1 MGHER
6 KVTSLA
12 EGAGPAPGRSARVVE
27 VLASALSAP
36 VAEADAAINL
46 ILSEMGLFADVDR
59 AYVFQRK
66 PGELLDNTHEWC
78 APGIDPMVDILKDQP
93 MDIIAP
99 WRDGFERGEVFH
111 APRVQD
117 LPLDSL
123 IRGLL
128 EMQGILSIVL
138 VPIRSGTTMLG
149 FVGYDAVLKERNF
162 TAEEISILSAMSGAV
177 GTILERARADREIRR
192 TQGELEAARNKLS
205 ATLQALPD
213 LIVEYDAEGRYR
225 AVHTGAPDLLIAPPE
240 EMIGRTVEDLLP
252 PETAAITRAAMA
264 DARRHG
270 RSGSHRYDLV
280 TQGTRRWFEATAA
293 LRAADVPGQDPGYV
307 FVIRDV
313 TADQAR
319 REELVRLG
327 QIARH
332 MTNFVVITDADQR
345 VVWVNPAFEQR
356 SGYELAEIAGRDPAE
371 FTRFD
376 QTDPETVRL
385 ISAALAACEPVHAEV
400 LNRDRFGTPYW
411 IDLNIHPV
419 QDAQGRHAGFV
430 SVETD
435 ITERKRQEA
444 RLEELANAAVL
455 ARDQLENA
463 IESLPDAF
471 AIYDSED
478 RLALFNRRYLEYF
491 HAISDLLIPGARYED
506 ILREGIARGAYVEAI
521 GRESEWLDEVM
532 KAHRAPSHER
542 ELELSDGRWIRTV
555 EMAMRDGG
563 RVGMRIDIT
572 ALKRAETRLQDII
585 VAAAA
590 GTWEWNLETGETRI
604 NDRWADMIGLTR
616 AEAEP
621 QNGHIWDR
629 HLHPD
634 DKPRVMAEID
644 RAFRGEIAQFET
656 EFRMRHRQ
664 GHWVNILSRGRVS
677 RRTPDGKPLEM
688 VGAHIDVTALKETQQ
703 RLEQIIQGAEVGTW
717 EIDLSTRTA
726 TVNALYAEMLGRA
739 HEDMNVLSWRDWRS
753 LVHPDD
759 LAVLDSL
766 VRNAA
771 RTAQDQ
777 FEVEIRMLHRDGHWV
792 WVLSRGNVL
801 TRDAD
806 RNPIRISGIHIDI
819 TEAKLRE
826 AAMKATNE
834 RLRAALSDRD
844 AAQRRFADIAAVSSD
859 WFWETDTSD
868 CYTYLSE
875 SFGRKS
881 GADAKAVLG
890 TSGWRCPELYPECN
904 DSADWNW
911 LRDRFAAREPFRDFV
926 FMLPG
931 SAVGGK
937 DMWVRM
943 SGVPF
948 FATDG
953 TYLGYRGVSSDIT
966 LLYSAKERAE
976 AANRAK
982 SQFLANM
989 SHEIRT
995 PLNGV
1000 LGMAELLSDA
1010 LSDPVHR
1017 QMIDTIRESGE
1028 GLLNVL
1034 NDILDLAKV
1043 EAGKLELETVAFV
1056 PRDLGAKVEAMYSL
1070 RAQDKGLSF
1079 SVLCDAGSAAP
1090 RLGDPH
1096 RTLQVLHNLVNNA
1109 IKFTHEGEITV
1120 MLRARR
1126 DEPLVIE
1133 VSDTGIGM
1141 TPEQMQRAF
1150 EDFEQAD
1157 GAVTRR
1163 YGGTGLGLSISRRLI
1178 ELMGGR
1184 IGVTSVPG
1192 KGTTM
1197 RLELPL
1203 PMAENAQP
1211 AEPSPSPAPPSL
1223 QGLRAL
1229 VADDN
1234 ATNRMI
1240 LKAMLG
1246 ALGIQVTMTEDG
1258 ARAVAAWQPDVHDV
1272 LLLDIS
1278 MPEMDGI
1285 AALGA
1290 IRSLAQKAGVRMP
1303 PAIAVTANAMTH
1315 QIDGYYAAGFNA
1327 YVGKPFRRDDL
1338 AAVITQVCRQTEAL
1352 PG

>member
-6 KVTSLA
+6 ISTCLPD
-12 EGAGPAPGRSARVVE
+12 GAGPTPGRSARVVE
-27 VLASALSAP
+27 VLAQALSAP
-36 VAEADAAINL
+36 VSEADAAINL
-46 ILSEMGLFADVDR
+46 ILAEMGLFADVDR

-66 PGELLDNTHEWC
+66 PGDLLDNTHEWC
-78 APGIDPMVDILKDQP
+78 APGIEAMVDVLKDQP

-99 WRDGFERGEVFH
+99 WREGFERGEVFH
-111 APRVQD
+111 APRVLD
-117 LPLDSL
+117 LALDSL
-123 IRGLL
+123 IREVL
-128 EMQGILSIVL
+128 EMQGIRSIVL
-138 VPIRSGTTMLG
+138 VPIRSGNAMQG

-162 TAEEISILSAMSGAV
+162 TPEEISILSAMSGAI
-177 GTILERARADREIRR
+177 GTILDRAAIDREIRR
-192 TQGELEAARNKLS
+192 TQAELENARSRLA
-205 ATLQALPD
+205 ATLQAAPD
-213 LIVEYDAEGRYR
+213 LILEFDAEGRYR
-225 AVHTGAPDLLIAPPE
+225 AVHTGARDLLVASADQ
-240 EMIGRTVEDLLP
+240 MIGRSVEELLP
-252 PETAAITRAAMA
+252 PGTAAIIRSVMA
-264 DARRHG
+264 DARQNG
-270 RSGSHRYDLV
+270 RSGSQRYDLV
-280 TQGTRRWFEATAA
+280 TQGQRRWFEATAA
-293 LRAADVPGQDPGYV
+293 RRAADRPGQDPGYV

-332 MTNFVVITDADQR
+332 MTNFVVITDADQK

-356 SGYELAEIAGRDPAE
+356 CGYELVEILGRNPAE
-371 FTRFD
+371 FTRSD
-376 QTDPETVRL
+376 QTDPETIRM
-385 ISAALAACEPVHAEV
+385 IDAALAACEPVHAEV
-400 LNRDRFGTPYW
+400 LNQDRFGTPYW

-435 ITERKRQEA
+435 ITERKRQEE
-444 RLEELANAAVL
+444 RLEELAKAAVHS
-455 ARDQLENA
+455 RDQLENA

-478 RLALFNRRYLEYF
+478 RLALFNRRYLDYF

-506 ILREGIARGAYVEAI
+506 ILREGIARGAYVDAV
-521 GRESEWLDEVM
+521 GREADWLAEVM
-532 KAHRAPSHER
+532 QAHRSPSHER
-542 ELELSDGRWIRTV
+542 EVELADGRWIRTV
-555 EMAMRDGG
+555 EMAMTDGG

-590 GTWEWNLETGETRI
+590 GTWEWDLESGTTRI
-604 NDRWADMIGLTR
+604 NDRWAEMIGLTR

-621 QNGHIWDR
+621 QNLRIWDR

-634 DKPRVMAEID
+634 DKPRVLAEIS
-644 RAFRGEIAQFET
+644 RAFRGEVAQFET
-656 EFRMRHRQ
+656 EFRMRHRL
-664 GHWVNILSRGRVS
+664 GHWVNILSRGRIS
-677 RRTPDGKPLEM
+677 RRGPSGQPLEM
-688 VGAHIDVTALKETQQ
+688 VGAHIDVTALKDAQQ
-703 RLEQIIQGAEVGTW
+703 RLEKIIQGAEVGTW
-717 EIDLSTRTA
+717 EVDLVNRTA
-726 TVNALYAEMLGRA
+726 SVNALYASMLGRTQS
-739 HEDMNVLSWRDWRS
+739 DMNALSWREWRA
-753 LVHPDD
+753 LVHPEDMARLDD
-759 LAVLDSL
+759 LVL
-766 VRNAA
+766 NGA
-771 RTAQDQ
+771 RSGHDQ
-777 FEVEIRMLHRDGHWV
+777 FETEIRVLHRDGHWV
-792 WVLSRGNVL
+792 WVLSRGYVL
-801 TRDAD
+801 TRDGD
-806 RNPIRISGIHIDI
+806 RQPIRISGIHIDI
-819 TEAKLRE
+819 TEAKQRE
-826 AAMKATNE
+826 AAMAAANE
-834 RLRAALSDRD
+834 HLRAALLDRD
-844 AAQRRFADIAAVSSD
+844 TAQRRFADIAAVSSD
-859 WFWETDTSD
+859 WFWETDTD
-868 CYTYLSE
+868 DRYTYLSD
-875 SFGRKS
+875 SFGRES
-881 GADAKAVLG
+881 GSDAKEVLG
-890 TSGWRCPELYPECN
+890 TSGWLCPELYPECRA
-904 DSADWNW
+904 SADWDW

-931 SAVGGK
+931 KAVGGK
-937 DMWVRM
+937 DMWIRM

-948 FATDG
+948 HGADG
-953 TYLGYRGVSSDIT
+953 SYRGYRGVSSDIT
-966 LLYSAKERAE
+966 LLYSAKEKAE

-1010 LSDPVHR
+1010 VSDPVHR

-1043 EAGKLELETVAFV
+1043 EAGKLELEVVPFV
-1056 PRDLGAKVEAMYSL
+1056 PRDLAAKVEAMYSL
-1070 RAQDKGLSF
+1070 RAQEKGLSF
-1079 SVLCDAGSAAP
+1079 SVLCDAGSAAQ

-1109 IKFTHEGEITV
+1109 IKFTHEGKITV
-1120 MLRARR
+1120 TLRARPG
-1126 DEPLVIE
+1126 EPLMIE

-1184 IGVTSVPG
+1184 IGVTSAPG

-1197 RLELPL
+1197 HLDLPL
-1203 PMAENAQP
+1203 PMAD
-1211 AEPSPSPAPPSL
+1211 SSRPAPPAAEHTPPPL
-1223 QGLRAL
+1223 TGLRAL

-1258 ARAVAAWQPDVHDV
+1258 ARAVDAWKPGAFDV

-1290 IRSLAQKAGVRMP
+1290 IRSLAERAGAP
-1303 PAIAVTANAMTH
+1303 KTPAIAVTANAMTH
-1315 QIDGYYAAGFNA
+1315 QIEGYYAAGFDG

-1338 AAVITQVCRQTEAL
+1338 ATMISRVCRQGELL

>member
-6 KVTSLA
+6 TPTAPA
-12 EGAGPAPGRSARVVE
+12 EDVGHAPGRSARVVE
-27 VLASALSAP
+27 VLAKALSAP
-36 VAEADAAINL
+36 VAGSDAAIDL
-46 ILSEMGLFADVDR
+46 ILSEMGAFADVDR
-59 AYVFQRK
+59 AYVFQCR
-66 PGELLDNTHEWC
+66 PGDLLDNTHEWC
-78 APGIDPMVDILKDQP
+78 SPEIEPMVAVLKDQP

-99 WRDGFERGEVFH
+99 WREGFERGEVFH
-111 APRVQD
+111 APSVRE
-117 LPLDSL
+117 LPRESL
-123 IRGLL
+123 IREVL
-128 EMQGILSIVL
+128 EMQGIQSAVL
-138 VPIRSGTTMLG
+138 VPMRRGSTMSG
-149 FVGYDAVLKERNF
+149 FVGYDAVRKERRF
-162 TAEEISILSAMSGAV
+162 SEDEISILAAMSGAI
-177 GTILERARADREIRR
+177 GTILERVAADREIRR
-192 TQGELEAARNKLS
+192 TQAELEAARSKLA

-213 LIVEYDAEGRYR
+213 LIVEFDADGRYR
-225 AVHTGAPDLLIAPPE
+225 AVHTGAPDLLIAPPDQ
-240 EMIGRTVEDLLP
+240 MIGRLIEDLLP
-252 PETAAITRAAMA
+252 PETAAVTRAAMA
-264 DARRHG
+264 DARLNS
-270 RSGSHRYDLV
+270 RSGTHRYELE
-280 TQGTRRWFEATAA
+280 THGSRRWFEATAA
-293 LRAADVPGQDPGYV
+293 VRRSDLPGQAQGFV

-332 MTNFVVITDADQR
+332 MTNFVVITDAEER

-356 SGYELAEIAGRDPAE
+356 SGYELAEIVGRNPAD
-371 FTRFD
+371 FTRSI
-376 QTDPETVRL
+376 QTDPDTVAR
-385 ISAALAACEPVHAEV
+385 IRAALDACEPVHAEV

-411 IDLNIHPV
+411 INLNIHPV
-419 QDAQGRHAGFV
+419 QDAQGRHVGFV

-435 ITERKRQEA
+435 ITERKQQEE
-444 RLEELANAAVL
+444 RLEELAKAAVQ
-455 ARDQLENA
+455 AREQLEDA
-463 IESLPDAF
+463 IEALPDAF
-471 AIYDSED
+471 AIFDSDD
-478 RLALFNRRYLEYF
+478 RLALFNRRYLDYF
-491 HAISDLLIPGARYED
+491 SPISDLLVPGARYED
-506 ILREGIARGAYVEAI
+506 ILREGIARGAYLDAI
-521 GRESEWLDEVM
+521 GREADWHAEVM
-532 KAHRAPSHER
+532 RAHRNVSHER
-542 ELELSDGRWIRTV
+542 EVQLADGRWIRTV
-555 EMAMRDGG
+555 EMAMHDGG

-585 VAAAA
+585 LAASA
-590 GTWEWNLETGETRI
+590 GTWEWNLESGETRI
-604 NDRWADMIGLTR
+604 NDRWAEMIGLTR

-621 QNGHIWDR
+621 GNGQIWDR
-629 HLHPD
+629 HLHPE
-634 DKPRVMAEID
+634 DKPRVSADIAQ
-644 RAFRGEIAQFET
+644 AFRGEIGQFET
-656 EFRMRHRQ
+656 EFRMRHRL

-677 RRTPDGKPLEM
+677 RRAPDGRPLEM
-688 VGAHIDVTALKETQQ
+688 VGAHIDVTALKDAQQ
-703 RLEQIIQGAEVGTW
+703 RMEQIIRGAEVGTW
-717 EIDLSTRTA
+717 EIDLPNRTT
-726 TVNALYAEMLGRA
+726 TVNALYAGMLGRS
-739 HEDMNVLSWRDWRS
+739 HDEMNRLSMRDWRS

-759 LAVLDSL
+759 VRTLDDI
-766 VRNAA
+766 VE
-771 RTAQDQ
+771 TATTTGQDQ
-777 FEVEIRMLHRDGHWV
+777 FEIEIRMQHRDGHWV

-801 TRDAD
+801 EREASGH
-806 RNPIRISGIHIDI
+806 PGRISGIHIDI
-819 TEAKLRE
+819 TETKRRE
-826 AAMKATNE
+826 AAMQAANE
-834 RLRAALSDRD
+834 RLRAALADRD

-868 CYTYLSE
+868 CYTYLSD
-875 SFGRKS
+875 SFDQKS
-881 GADAKAVLG
+881 GGRAADVLG
-890 TSGWRCPELYPECN
+890 TSGWLCADLFPETR
-904 DSADWNW
+904 DSADWAW
-911 LRDRFAAREPFRDFV
+911 LRDRFAAHEPFRDFV

-931 SAVGGK
+931 QVVGGRE
-937 DMWVRM
+937 MWVRM

-948 FATDG
+948 FAADG

-966 LLYSAKERAE
+966 LLYTAKEKAE

-1010 LSDPVHR
+1010 LSDPIHR
-1017 QMIDTIRESGE
+1017 QMIATIRESGE

-1043 EAGKLELETVAFV
+1043 EAGKLDLETVPFV
-1056 PRDLGAKVEAMYSL
+1056 PRDLAAKVEAMYSL

-1079 SVLCDAGSAAP
+1079 SVLCDAGASAA

-1109 IKFTHEGEITV
+1109 IKFTQEGEITV
-1120 MLRARR
+1120 TLRARR

-1141 TPEQMQRAF
+1141 TPDQMQRAF

-1163 YGGTGLGLSISRRLI
+1163 YGGTGLGLSISRRLV
-1178 ELMGGR
+1178 ELMDGK
-1184 IGVTSVPG
+1184 IGVASTPG

-1203 PMAENAQP
+1203 PMAEAALP
-1211 AEPSPSPAPPSL
+1211 AAVVPPPDRPSL
-1223 QGLRAL
+1223 TGLHAL

-1258 ARAVAAWQPDVHDV
+1258 ARAVAAWRPGVHDV

-1285 AALGA
+1285 AALSA
-1290 IRSLAQKAGVRMP
+1290 IRDQAARIGVPMP
-1303 PAIAVTANAMTH
+1303 PAVAVTANAMTH
-1315 QIDGYYAAGFNA
+1315 QIEGYYAAGFDG
-1327 YVGKPFRRDDL
+1327 YVGKPFRREDL
-1338 AAVITQVCRQTEAL
+1338 ARVVARICVPDRAPAT
-1352 PG
+1352 